1 MAVKVTPTRANL
13 LKAKSNLAFSTKGYN
28 LLDKKRT
35 VLIQEIMKLVD
46 EAADIE
52 EKIQDTFAQA
62 YIALQQCCI
71 SMGLNNVEEYALSI
85 PNEQPYDVRTR
96 SVMGVDIPEV
106 VLPAD
111 LDPYYS
117 QPLGF
122 KDNNP
127 ALDRAIEKFNE
138 VKFLCY
144 RLSVIECT
152 AFELS
157 QQIKKASKSANALD
171 KIRIPQLKETISYIE
186 DSIEEKDREEHF
198 RIKKVKAHNKKKQ
211 QAALEKLR
219 AMEAARQEIREA
231 ESLAEEAT
239 DETLLQDPV
248 PVKKRSYR

>member
-46 EAADIE
+46 EATDIE

-62 YIALQQCCI
+62 YTALQQCCI

-106 VLPAD
+106 VLPTD

-198 RIKKVKAHNKKKQ
+198 RIKKVKAHNKKRQ
-211 QAALEKLR
+211 QAALEKLK
-219 AMEAARQEIREA
+219 AMEAAQSQIRQAETEARE
-231 ESLAEEAT
+231 ET
-239 DETLLQDPV
+239 DYTLSQDPV